1 MKKFTLLLGILIAT
15 NVIAA
20 APDTL
25 WTKTFGGA
33 SNEFGYSVQSV
44 SGGSD
49 SGFIIVGSTY
59 SFGAGGADIYLVRVN
74 SSGDTLWTRT
84 YGGANDDNGYS
95 VQQTFDGGFIVGG
108 YRYTGDYK
116 TYIIKT
122 NSSGD
127 TLWTRDFGVDSCNV
141 DSSYLLIQCADSGFI
156 IAERVWK
163 EISTDGYIYLIKTN
177 SSGDTIWTKTY
188 SGANWKDVYLG
199 ASAQQTQDGGFIVT
213 GSKGSGTCDVI
224 LIKLDSL
231 GDTLWTKI
239 FGGSDRD
246 YGYSV
251 QQTFDG
257 GFIVTGWTWSF
268 GAGSFSNMYLIRTD
282 SLGDTLWTRFLGG
295 TDYEKGYSVQQTFDE
310 GFIVAGVTNSF
321 GAGNYDTYLIKT
333 NSSGDS
339 LWTKTFGGT
348 TADYGSSVQQTEDGG
363 FVVLG
368 YTYSFGAG
376 GYSDIYLVRL
386 GQEKPETGHISG
398 NVWNENSY
406 PIPNAYVHAF
416 GDSGSEGYAC
426 TDSNGSYTI
435 TDITAGH
442 YYVEVIATGYIHEFY
457 NNVNE
462 LKDAMFLSVVNKQT
476 TSNINFILSPTD
488 TSVAKHH
495 ITGTVVNSTGDPLSC
510 MVFAFKNDSESYTGT
525 TDANGKYTINGLD
538 SVKYSIYAWAPGYI
552 GEFYDTSLAW
562 EMATEVT
569 PTADDIDFALAP
581 ASKNG
586 KAGIN
591 GKITSNKGTPLENVM
606 VYAINT
612 TKGEDEVI
620 ECARTSPNGR
630 YIIDKLPA
638 GSYTI
643 KTSIPF
649 HNTSNYYQSVN
660 VHNNTIS
667 NINISM
673 SRTGVEE
680 KRKAETNYIIIKS
693 PNPAI
698 GKVAISYN
706 IPFKAQVVLEIY
718 DNNGR
723 LRRTLVNSQQS
734 ANSYAISWDGRDN
747 FRKKLPSGMYFC
759 QLKAGELKSVKKI
772 IFIR

>member
-1 MKKFTLLLGILIAT
+1 MDKNF
-15 NVIAA
+15 
-20 APDTL
+20 
-25 WTKTFGGA
+25 
-33 SNEFGYSVQSV
+33 
-44 SGGSD
+44 
-49 SGFIIVGSTY
+49 
-59 SFGAGGADIYLVRVN
+59 R
-74 SSGDTLWTRT
+74 
-84 YGGANDDNGYS
+84 GANDDNGYS
-95 VQQTFDGGFIVGG
+95 VQQTFDGGFIIGG
-108 YRYTGDYK
+108 HRYAKNYEA
-116 TYIIKT
+116 YIIKT

-127 TLWTRDFGVDSCNV
+127 TLWTRTFGRDSFDI
-141 DSSYLLIQCADSGFI
+141 DSSYSLVQCADSGFI
-156 IAERVWK
+156 IAERIREKMVPN
-163 EISTDGYIYLIKTN
+163 GYIYLIKTN
-177 SSGDTIWTKTY
+177 SSGDTLWTKTY
-188 SGANWKDVYLG
+188 SGTNWNDVYLG
-199 ASAQQTQDGGFIVT
+199 KSAQQTFDGGFIFAGT
-213 GSKGSGTCDVI
+213 KGDGASADGY
-224 LIKLDSL
+224 LIKTNSL
-231 GDTLWTKI
+231 GDTLWTRT
-239 FGGSDRD
+239 FGGANNDN
-246 YGYSV
+246 GYSV

-268 GAGSFSNMYLIRTD
+268 GVGSFSNMYLIRTD
-282 SLGDTLWTRFLGG
+282 SSGNTLWIRAFGG
-295 TDYEKGYSVQQTFDE
+295 ADYEKGYSVQQTFDE

-321 GAGNYDTYLIKT
+321 GAGNYDVYLIKT

-339 LWTKTFGGT
+339 LWARTFGGT
-348 TADYGSSVQQTEDGG
+348 IADYGSSVQQTEDGG
-363 FVVLG
+363 FIVLG

-376 GYSDIYLVRL
+376 GYSDIYLIRL

-398 NVWNENSY
+398 NVWNDNSY

-442 YYVEVIATGYIHEFY
+442 YYVEVIATGYTHEFY
-457 NNVNE
+457 NNVAE

-488 TSVAKHH
+488 TSIAKQH
-495 ITGTVVNSTGDPLSC
+495 ITGTVVSSTGGPISC
-510 MVFAFKNDSESYTGT
+510 MVFAFKNDSESCVGT
-525 TDANGKYTINGLD
+525 TDINGKYTINGLD

-591 GKITSNKGTPLENVM
+591 GKITSNKGNPLENVM

-612 TKGEDEVI
+612 TKGEDEVG
-620 ECARTSPNGR
+620 CTRTSPNGR

-643 KTSIPF
+643 KTSVPF
-649 HNTSNYYQSVN
+649 HNTSNYSQSVN

-673 SRTGVEE
+673 PKTGIEE
-680 KRKAETNYIIIKS
+680 KTKAEKNYLIIKS
-693 PNPAI
+693 CNPAI
-698 GKVAISYN
+698 RRVAISYN

-723 LRRTLVNSQQS
+723 LRRTLVNSQQN
-734 ANSYAISWDGRDN
+734 ANSYVINWNGNDN
-747 FRKKLPSGMYFC
+747 FGKKLASGMYFC